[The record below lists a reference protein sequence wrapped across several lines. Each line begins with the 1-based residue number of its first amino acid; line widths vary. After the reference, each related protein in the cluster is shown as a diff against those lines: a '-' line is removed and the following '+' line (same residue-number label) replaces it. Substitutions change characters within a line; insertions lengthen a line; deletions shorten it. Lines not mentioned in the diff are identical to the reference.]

1 MRRKDLYTADSCDFL
16 QCIGWIATVGGKK
29 FITALSSLG
38 ENSHLYPSSM
48 APTHNAL
55 QAVKYKNPQ
64 KQASSPTVAT
74 SFAG

>member
-1 MRRKDLYTADSCDFL
+1 MRRKNRYTADSCEFL

-38 ENSHLYPSSM
+38 ENSQLYPSSM

-55 QAVKYKNPQ
+55 EAVKYKNPQ